1 MEFRSGSG
9 RRVEELGTVE
19 YLNQSPSKQ
28 PTMIVSAMKL
38 KSLFVLLI
46 LSGRCFAIEPA
57 TLDRPLLKVLQD
69 KCSACH
75 ADGESEG
82 DFSLDS
88 IQGPIQGQDPAKR
101 NEQLARVFHVLVTA
115 QMPPLDE
122 PPLTDVQSSQMLGV
136 LQGQLAESGLIQQW
150 QRKQLFPEYGNSV
163 DHQALFGRQATQV
176 AWSPSRLWKKSP
188 HLFDSLANRGMGFR
202 PGRYGERSSQ
212 LSKLKQPFTME
223 EKAGIRD
230 FAAIALADSATLETM
245 LRNAEALVDKHL
257 ADAMHQRR
265 VKLEGP
271 IPEDQLPKDKNG
283 KPIQPRFN
291 QTPEA
296 FAAIVLADA
305 ATTGQVNEAIAT
317 MFRLVIEREP
327 DAQELEKYRQLMG
340 RCAKQANHAE
350 ALRMMLVA
358 IAVSPPAVYRMELG
372 QGPLDEHGRQM
383 MLPADLA
390 FAIAYALTDQK
401 PDEQLLHAAASGQ
414 LTTREDV
421 IAQVTRIWDDVDI
434 EKPRILRFFHEFFG
448 YNAAPGVFKDASRFG
463 KDYRKVPESLVQDAD
478 TLVLHIVREDKD
490 VLAQLLTTE
499 KYFVAHSGD
508 NAEERHRHDAL
519 QKFYDYYKD
528 KPWREFP
535 YQVPKEHMTYVRS
548 IDRMFTHA
556 NGNVTKRWMNYL
568 EQCDQ
573 AGLSHMPMQNGRDY
587 ITAYNLSDQSFSF
600 PVEQPFVL
608 NPEQRVGILMH
619 PAWLI
624 AHSLNLDNDPI
635 RRGKWI
641 RERLLAGTVPELPI
655 TVDASIPEDH
665 EKTLRERLTV
675 TQTQECWRCHVK
687 MNPLGMPFE
696 LYDDFGRHRKLEKL
710 MAKGKSKPVDS
721 SGRLAGSGE
730 VTLDGP
736 VQDPIQLVKQLA
748 QSTRVRQSFV
758 RHAFRYWMGR
768 NEMLSDAATLQAA
781 DRAYVESEGSFRA
794 MVITLLSSDS
804 FLYRKRMD

>member
-1 MEFRSGSG
+1 MLRQIPSIHL
-9 RRVEELGTVE
+9 RLIQMIRV
-19 YLNQSPSKQ
+19 
-28 PTMIVSAMKL
+28 VSVFALM
-38 KSLFVLLI
+38 LLVF
-46 LSGRCFAIEPA
+46 SRGFASEPA
-57 TLDRPLLKVLQD
+57 KFDGPLLKVLQD

-75 ADGESEG
+75 GDGEAEG
-82 DFSLDS
+82 DFSLDL
-88 IQGPIQGQDPAKR
+88 IQAEDASKR

-122 PPLTDVQSSQMLGV
+122 PPLTSVESSQLLGV
-136 LQGQLAESGLIQQW
+136 LQRQLAESGLIEQW
-150 QRKQLFPEYGNSV
+150 QRKLLFPEYGNYV
-163 DHQALFGRQATQV
+163 DHEALFGTEAKQV

-188 HLFDSLANRGMGFR
+188 HVFDSLANRGMGFR

-230 FAAIALADSATLETM
+230 FAAVTLADSATLETM

-257 ADAMHQRR
+257 AEAMHLRR

-271 IPEDQLPKDKNG
+271 IPEDQLPKDKKG

-291 QTPEA
+291 KTPEP
-296 FAAIVLADA
+296 FTAIVLAEE
-305 ATTGQVNEAIAT
+305 ATADQVNAAIAT
-317 MFRLVIEREP
+317 MFQLVIEREP
-327 DAQELEKYRQLMG
+327 DELEREKYRQLMG
-340 RCAKQANHAE
+340 RCAKQASQAE

-372 QGPLDEHGRQM
+372 QGPVDEHGRQIM
-383 MLPADLA
+383 SPGDLA
-390 FAIAYALTDQK
+390 FSIAYALTDQK
-401 PDEQLLHAAASGQ
+401 PDETLLQAAASGQ
-414 LTTREDV
+414 LKTREDV
-421 IAQVTRIWDDVDI
+421 IAQVSRIWDDPDI

-478 TLVLHIVREDKD
+478 TLVRHVVKEDKD
-490 VLAQLLTTE
+490 VLARLLTTE

-508 NAEERHRHDAL
+508 NEQERRTHDAL

-568 EQCDQ
+568 EQCDK
-573 AGLSHMPMQNGRDY
+573 AGIDHMPIQNGRDY
-587 ITAYNLSDQSFSF
+587 ITAYNLSDKSFSY

-608 NPEQRVGILMH
+608 NPEQRIGILMH

-641 RERLLAGTVPELPI
+641 RERLLADTVPELPI

-675 TQTQECWRCHVK
+675 TRAQECWRCHVK

-696 LYDDFGRHRKLEKL
+696 LYDDFGRHRKQEKL
-710 MAKGKSKPVDS
+710 MAQGKSKPVDA
-721 SGRLAGSGE
+721 SGQLAGTGE
-730 VTLDGP
+730 IALDGP
-736 VQDPIQLVKQLA
+736 VEDPIQLVRQLA
-748 QSTRVRQSFV
+748 KSTRVRQSFV

-781 DRAYVESEGSFRA
+781 DQAYLESDGSFRA
-794 MVITLLSSDS
+794 MVIALLSSDS
-804 FLYRKRMD
+804 FLYRKVQD